1 MDAALGREHQ
11 GQRVQLRHRAGAPPP
26 EHITKGASNLIEVNL
41 DHVSKQFGNVKGVA
55 DVHVRI
61 QPGEF
66 FTFLG
71 PSGCGK
77 TTTLRMIAGFYYPS
91 EGRILFGSNDVTT
104 LPPNKRNTGMVFQ
117 NYALFPHM
125 TVFENIAFGLQ
136 VRKVAKSDIVQ
147 RVERA
152 QKQVHLEGYGS
163 RRIDQLSGGQQ
174 QRVALARALVI
185 EPQILL
191 LDEPLSNLDAKL
203 REETRIEIKR
213 LQLELGI
220 TTIYVTH
227 DQAEA
232 MAMSDRIMVMQGGVV
247 QQIGSPEEIYHRP
260 VNRFV
265 ASFIGES
272 NLWEGTVER
281 IEDGEAVIRI
291 APDLVLTGLIANA
304 SPDCQL
310 EAGKRVTMSIRPES
324 IRESLPGEPTDNVV
338 HGSVVISEFTGVSVN
353 YVSQAAERQL
363 KAMFVNQGHR
373 VRGRGEAISLFI
385 PKESIYFLE

>member
-1 MDAALGREHQ
+1 MF
-11 GQRVQLRHRAGAPPP
+11 
-26 EHITKGASNLIEVNL
+26 IKGGTMLIDVTL
-41 DHVSKQFGNVKGVA
+41 DHVSKQFGNVKGVT
-55 DVHVRI
+55 DVHI
-61 QPGEF
+61 QIKPGEF

-91 EGRILFGSNDVTT
+91 EGRIRFGNKDVTNQ
-104 LPPNKRNTGMVFQ
+104 PPNKRNTGMVFQ

-136 VRKVAKSDIVQ
+136 VRKVPKSEMVQ

-152 QKQVHLEGYGS
+152 QKQVHLDGYGN

-185 EPQILL
+185 EPNILL

-203 REETRIEIKR
+203 REETRLEIKR
-213 LQLELGI
+213 LQIELGI

-247 QQIGSPEEIYHRP
+247 QQIGSPEEIYNCP

-281 IEDGEAVIRI
+281 IEGSEAVVRF
-291 APDLVLTGLIANA
+291 APDLLLSGLVRNA
-304 SPDCQL
+304 SSACTFKVG
-310 EAGKRVTMSIRPES
+310 ARVTVSIRPES
-324 IRESLPGEPTDNVV
+324 ILEVQTEERQHNVV
-338 HGSVVISEFTGVSVN
+338 KGKVIISEFTGVSVN
-353 YVSQAAERQL
+353 YLTEIGAAQL

-373 VRGRGEAISLFI
+373 VRQRGEEIAFFI
-385 PKESIYFLE
+385 PKESIYFLG

>member
-1 MDAALGREHQ
+1 MID
-11 GQRVQLRHRAGAPPP
+11 V
-26 EHITKGASNLIEVNL
+26 TL
-41 DHVSKQFGNVKGVA
+41 DNVSKQFGNVKGVS
-55 DVHVRI
+55 DVHI
-61 QPGEF
+61 QIKPGEF

-77 TTTLRMIAGFYYPS
+77 TTTLRMIAGFYFPS
-91 EGRILFGSNDVTT
+91 AGRILFGNKDVTN

-117 NYALFPHM
+117 NYALFPHL

-136 VRKVAKSDIVQ
+136 VRKVSKPEMIE

-152 QKQVHLEGYGS
+152 QKQVRLEGFGN

-203 REETRIEIKR
+203 REETRLEIKR

-227 DQAEA
+227 DQSEA
-232 MAMSDRIMVMQGGVV
+232 MSMSDRIMVMQGGVV
-247 QQIGSPEEIYHRP
+247 QQIGSPEQIYNKP
-260 VNRFV
+260 VNSFV

-272 NLWEGTVER
+272 NLWDGIVER
-281 IEDGEAVIRI
+281 IEGHEVLVRFAPELLLRGRI
-291 APDLVLTGLIANA
+291 DHA
-304 SPDCQL
+304 SPTCTI
-310 EAGKRVTMSIRPES
+310 EEGARITTSIRPES
-324 IRESLPGEPTDNVV
+324 VVEVHSEELNQQNVV
-338 HGSVVISEFTGVSVN
+338 KGKVAISEFTGVSVN
-353 YVSQAAERQL
+353 YITQIGPVQL
-363 KAMFVNQGHR
+363 KAMFVNQGHQ
-373 VRGRGEAISLFI
+373 VRHGGEEISFFI
-385 PKESIYFLE
+385 PKESIYFIE